1 MEAASKIEGVV
12 MGHVPGHMVILDMKE
27 EDIFGGVK
35 ESLNG
40 KPT

>member
-1 MEAASKIEGVV
+1 MEAASKIPGAV
-12 MGHVPGHMVILDMKE
+12 MGHVPGHMVILDMRE
-27 EDIFGGVK
+27 DDIFGSVK